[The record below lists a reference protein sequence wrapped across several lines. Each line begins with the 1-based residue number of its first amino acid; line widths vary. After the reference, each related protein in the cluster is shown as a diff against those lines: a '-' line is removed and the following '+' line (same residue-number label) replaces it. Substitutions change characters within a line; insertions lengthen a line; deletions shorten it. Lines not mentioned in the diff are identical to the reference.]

1 MKIIEGGSK
10 ESQETKTKSDFIR
23 RVGQMYEEM
32 AEMAGNGKE
41 RAVIVIACDSAVEDG
56 ENSGNAFYC
65 CYGSRVNATAAIHCA
80 LANDDLKAM
89 INIAM
94 AARGHKLLEDAVEE
108 RMKHQQKML
117 KVYNAFTVVALLFV
131 AAITV
136 LFVIGQMSL
145 LPYCGNM
152 LIMGCA
158 LFNALMNRHFT
169 IRQIKYLKKE
179 FKS

>member
-1 MKIIEGGSK
+1 MEIIEGGSK
-10 ESQETKTKSDFIR
+10 ESQETKSEFIR

-32 AEMAGNGKE
+32 AEMARDGKE
-41 RAVIVIACDSAVEDG
+41 RAVIVIACDCAVEDG
-56 ENSGNAFYC
+56 ENSGNAFYS
-65 CYGSRVNATAAIHCA
+65 CYGKRANATAAIYGA

-94 AARGHKLLEDAVEE
+94 ATRGYKLHEDAVEE
-108 RMKHQQKML
+108 RIKLQHTML
-117 KVYNAFTVVALLFV
+117 KTYNVFTAVALLFV

-158 LFNALMNRHFT
+158 LFNALMNRHLS
-169 IRQIKYLKKE
+169 IRQIKSLKKE

>member
-1 MKIIEGGSK
+1 METIEGGSK
-10 ESQETKTKSDFIR
+10 ESQETKTKSEFIR

-32 AEMAGNGKE
+32 AEMAGDGKE
-41 RAVIVIACDSAVEDG
+41 RAVIVIACDMAVEDG
-56 ENSGNAFYC
+56 ENSGNAFYS

-80 LANDDLKAM
+80 LGNDDLKAM
-89 INIAM
+89 INTAM

-108 RMKHQQKML
+108 RIKHQQKML
-117 KVYNAFTVVALLFV
+117 KVYNAFTAVALLFI
-131 AAITV
+131 AEITV
-136 LFVIGQMSL
+136 LSVIGLMSL

-169 IRQIKYLKKE
+169 IQQIKILKKE